1 MYTKKPTFLKGR
13 PPIKSIKRRNLLIAY
28 LFGLTDVEFKI
39 KVGKLKK
46 MANRIDIVGEEIEKS
61 RYKAAIAEK
70 FFFDKK
76 GNRRTI
82 LNRVIE
88 KNRDWFY
95 ELTKTEIINEI
106 GELDLSKKAKK
117 FLIVNIDK
125 VKDDLKSQTPD
136 NKLEKCIDWFFEPKI
151 QDDIK
156 KKRLDYAQ
164 LTHYYQI
171 KKLNFVELK
180 RFYLFKEF
188 YDFTLELY
196 QLRKKPI
203 SFAGLFNAYLLH
215 MMYSTMK
222 ILVSNKKEIEEMSIP
237 PLLIWKSFGDTFD
250 EGYLFAFG
258 AFTFDRVESLF
269 HRMDSYPQKLLTNIF
284 NKCNEYFTSLL
295 KENINTKIPQTIN
308 TFSITDD
315 SLKFLQK
322 LKEAKDWS
330 KIFQ

>member
-1 MYTKKPTFLKGR
+1 MYTKKGTFLRGP

-28 LFGLTDVEFKI
+28 LLGLTDVEFKI
-39 KVGKLKK
+39 KVGKVKK
-46 MANRIDIVGEEIEKS
+46 MANRTDIVGEEIAKS

-70 FFFDKK
+70 IFFDTR

-82 LNRVIE
+82 LNRVLD
-88 KNRDWFY
+88 KNKDWFY

-106 GELDLSKKAKK
+106 MELDFSKKAKK

-125 VKDDLKSQTPD
+125 VKDDLKSQTLD
-136 NKLEKCIDWFFEPKI
+136 KKLERCIDWFFEPKI
-151 QDDIK
+151 EDDIK
-156 KKRLDYAQ
+156 KNRLDSEQ

-171 KKLNFVELK
+171 KELNFLELK

-215 MMYSTMK
+215 IMYSTMN
-222 ILVSNKKEIEEMSIP
+222 ILVFNKAKMEEMSIP

-258 AFTFDRVESLF
+258 AFTFDRVDSLC
-269 HRMDSYPQKLLTNIF
+269 HRMDSYSQKLLKNILI
-284 NKCNEYFTSLL
+284 KCNEYFTSLL

-308 TFSITDD
+308 TYSVTDD

-330 KIFQ
+330 KMFQ